1 MIAFVKGILDSVTEN
16 SVIIENSGIG
26 YEIVVSS
33 NVIRS
38 LPDIGEEVRLYT
50 YLYVREDIFMLY
62 GFNSL
67 REKET
72 FISLIAISG
81 IGPKGAIAIL
91 SELTVDELAMA
102 VISKDTKA
110 ISKANGIGTKT
121 AERVII
127 DLRDKIKLEDMS
139 ADDDIISD
147 SDSDV
152 SKDNVVDAAMD
163 LTALG
168 YSKFDAMKAVKKVK
182 DKDSKTAEQIIK
194 EALKNL

>member
-38 LPDIGEEVRLYT
+38 LPDIGDEVRLYT

-152 SKDNVVDAAMD
+152 SKDNVVDAAMA